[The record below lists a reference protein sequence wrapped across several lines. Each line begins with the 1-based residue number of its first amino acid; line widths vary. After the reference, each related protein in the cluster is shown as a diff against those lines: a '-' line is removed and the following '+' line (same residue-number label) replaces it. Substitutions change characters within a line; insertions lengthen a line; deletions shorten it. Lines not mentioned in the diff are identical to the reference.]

1 IGKLDKACDRLA
13 NLMKISVDPS
23 NRASAANLAR
33 HCGQYDVAL
42 NIFKN
47 IYQVAPHFSLWFK
60 KDYAWTYLMTAFE
73 KTSYDTTDAKLYL
86 ESQLAANY
94 SEPGINEMWLAM
106 LAYLYYRDGK
116 SDKARRQIELQ
127 AKLENPIDVLWKN
140 QYPNILNENSDF
152 KDDFFKSLQVLGLV
166 L

>member
-1 IGKLDKACDRLA
+1 
-13 NLMKISVDPS
+13 MKISVDPS

-42 NIFKN
+42 NIYKN

-94 SEPGINEMWLAM
+94 SEPGINEMWLSL
-106 LAYLYYRDGK
+106 LAYIYSKEGDIATAKRYIK
-116 SDKARRQIELQ
+116 RQAELD
-127 AKLENPIDVLWKN
+127 NPIEISWKKS
-140 QYPNILNENSDF
+140 YPNIKNIK
-152 KDDFFKSLQVLGLV
+152 KD
-166 L
+166 